1 MKLKY
6 FGLTLLA
13 FTITLVNCNT
23 PKKKEQTTTSSDSAQ
38 VVSLGTITY
47 SYRSLPDQSVEAILD
62 YVVKSGLNTVEL
74 MGRPVENYAGI
85 PDTKDAEEIRKWRTS
100 VSMDKFKEIKSMFDA
115 KGVSIH
121 ILKLGS
127 HKWSDEEIDYAF
139 EACKA
144 VGAVGITM
152 EISEEAAERMAPFA
166 EKHGKYVIFHNHG
179 QPGDPNFSFDRVLA
193 FGPKLM
199 LNLDIGHY
207 YGATGKNPADVVERL
222 HDRIIS
228 LHIKD
233 KTGPDAP
240 EPNTNMPF
248 GQGGTPIGDVLKVIQ
263 KNSWPIIG
271 DIELEYKVPEGS
283 DPVAEIK
290 KCFEYCKGLLK

>member
-1 MKLKY
+1 MQ
-6 FGLTLLA
+6 FIRSSTLFL
-13 FTITLVNCNT
+13 LVLSIVSFSCGT
-23 PKKKEQTTTSSDSAQ
+23 KRSQEESSSDGVQ
-38 VVSLGTITY
+38 LGTITY
-47 SYRSLPDQSVEAILD
+47 SYRALPDQSVEAILD
-62 YVVKSGLNTVEL
+62 YVVKSGLKTVEL
-74 MGRPVENYAGI
+74 MGGPVERYAGI
-85 PDTKDAEEIRKWRTS
+85 PDTKDADTLKQWRTS
-100 VSMDKFKEIKSMFDA
+100 VSMDKFEEVKAMFDA

-127 HKWSDEEIDYAF
+127 HRWSDEEIDYAF

-152 EISEEAAERMAPFA
+152 EISEEAGERMAPFA
-166 EKHGKYVIFHNHG
+166 EKHDKYVIFHNHG

-207 YGATGKNPADVVERL
+207 YGATGKNPAEVVERL

-233 KTGPDAP
+233 KTGPNAP

-248 GQGGTPIGDVLKVIQ
+248 GQGQTPIGDVLKVIQ
-263 KNSWPIIG
+263 KNNWPIIG
-271 DIELEYKVPEGS
+271 DIELEYKVPEDS
-283 DPVAEIK
+283 DPVAEVK
-290 KCFEYCKGLLK
+290 KCYEYCLALLD

>member
-1 MKLKY
+1 MNIKLVSLLSVLIVG
-6 FGLTLLA
+6 GLFFSCET
-13 FTITLVNCNT
+13 
-23 PKKKEQTTTSSDSAQ
+23 KKPEEQSSKSEVQ
-38 VVSLGTITY
+38 LGTITY

-62 YVVKSGLNTVEL
+62 YVVKSGLKTVEL
-74 MGRPVENYAGI
+74 MGDPVERYAGR
-85 PDTKDAEEIRKWRTS
+85 PDTRDQDTLRQWRTS
-100 VSMDKFKEIKSMFDA
+100 VSMDKFKEVKAMFDA

-121 ILKLGS
+121 IIKLGN

-152 EISEEAAERMAPFA
+152 EISEEAGERMAPFA
-166 EKHGKYVIFHNHG
+166 EKHGKYAIFHNHG

-207 YGATGKNPADVVERL
+207 FGATGKSPALVVERL
-222 HDRIIS
+222 HDRIIN

-248 GQGGTPIGDVLKVIQ
+248 GQGGTPILEVLQLIQ
-263 KNSWPIIG
+263 KNNWPIYG
-271 DIELEYKVPEGS
+271 DIELEYKVPDDS
-283 DPVAEIK
+283 DPITEIK
-290 KCFEYCKGLLK
+290 KCYEYCMAGLK